1 LGSRGEVDK
10 SSNTAPS
17 LIEVVARSRIEIRLD
32 SKSRLRVPGR
42 LRLPDS
48 RRSAGKR

>member
-1 LGSRGEVDK
+1 MGNDRKGARLGSRGEVDK

-32 SKSRLRVPGR
+32 SKSKGAWQAET
-42 LRLPDS
+42 S
-48 RRSAGKR
+48 R